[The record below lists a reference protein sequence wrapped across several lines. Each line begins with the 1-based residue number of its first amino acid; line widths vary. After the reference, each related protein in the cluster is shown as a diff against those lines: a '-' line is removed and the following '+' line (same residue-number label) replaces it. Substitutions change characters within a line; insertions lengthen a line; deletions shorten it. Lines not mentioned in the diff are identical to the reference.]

1 MKKYIIAAFAFATLM
16 AGSITFTAC
25 EDIDEVK
32 ELNLDRLLSPTNL
45 IAVTR
50 NKVNIEVKWDE
61 VSDAQAY
68 TLELFKEDP
77 DFAGN
82 AISVVEVKQPSYT
95 FAQLEGETIY
105 YIRIKSTAD
114 GHNDSKWSSISRTT
128 ESEQIFQPVANED
141 VTYSSVTLR
150 WPAGEQATTI
160 ILTPSDVAPHAVT
173 AEEIQAGAATI
184 EGLTPDCSYTA
195 VLKNGEKT
203 RGIIDF
209 RTLIDPSQAQ
219 IVTPE
224 DFHEKVGA
232 AESGAEFIL
241 ASGTYNIGGT
251 FDVTKSITL
260 KALDPSN
267 RPVLIGGKFELKGG
281 ASLSMHQL
289 IVDGTG
295 ISDVQAFDYKE
306 EGTYDLLELEDCEIR
321 NYDKKGVFYINV
333 AAIVNTITINN
344 CVIHDMEVTGSELF
358 DCRKGAIKELN
369 ITNST
374 IYNCCKGREFIRY
387 DDASSSFT
395 SISPVITVANCTI
408 DGVSNASGKR
418 LLYIR
423 FAGNSIIFK
432 NNLISNTI
440 GLFTNQSSTG
450 IPTFDNNN
458 YFNATNLQN
467 PEGGSKFIDSNG
479 TSVDPGYAN
488 AGAGNFT
495 VSNADIKDYKIGDPR
510 WIK

>member
-1 MKKYIIAAFAFATLM
+1 MKKYIIAVFAFATLM

-32 ELNLDRLLSPTNL
+32 ELNLDRLLSPANL

-61 VSDAQAY
+61 VTDAQAY

-77 DFAGN
+77 DFTGSAV
-82 AISVVEVKQPSYT
+82 SVVDVKEPTYT
-95 FAQLEGETIY
+95 FTQLEGETTY
-105 YIRIKSTAD
+105 SIRVKSTAT
-114 GHNDSKWSSISRTT
+114 GHNDSKWSIISRSTD
-128 ESEQIFQPVANED
+128 SEQIFQTVANED
-141 VTYSSVTLR
+141 VTHTTVTLR
-150 WPAGEQATTI
+150 WTAGEQASTI
-160 ILTPSDVAPHAVT
+160 ILTPADVEPHTVTSD
-173 AEEIQAGAATI
+173 EIQAGAATI

-203 RGIIDF
+203 RGTITF
-209 RTLIDPSQAQ
+209 RTAIDPSQAQ
-219 IVTPE
+219 IVTP
-224 DFHEKVGA
+224 DNFLEKINA
-232 AESGAEFIL
+232 ADRGTEFVL
-241 ASGTYNIGGT
+241 ESGTYELGGA
-251 FDVTKSITL
+251 VVLTKSITL
-260 KALDPSN
+260 KALNPSD
-267 RPVLIGGKFELKGG
+267 RPVLIGGKFDITKG

-289 IVDGTG
+289 IIDGTG

-306 EGTYDLLELEDCEIR
+306 EGNYDVLELEDCEIR

-333 AAIVNTITINN
+333 AAVVNTITINN
-344 CVIHDMEVTGSELF
+344 CLIHDMPVTGSELF

-374 IYNCCKGREFIRY
+374 IYKSCAGREFIRY
-387 DDASSSFT
+387 DDASST
-395 SISPVITVANCTI
+395 ITGITPVITVGNCTI

-432 NNLISNTI
+432 NNLVSNTVGI
-440 GLFTNQSSTG
+440 FTNQSSTG
-450 IPTFDNNN
+450 VPTFDNNN

-467 PEGGSKFIDSNG
+467 PEGGAKFIDSKG
-479 TSVDPGYAN
+479 TSVDPGYTN
-488 AGAGNFT
+488 AEAGDFT
-495 VSNADIKDYKIGDPR
+495 VSNVDIKDYQIGDPR